1 MRCVAQDRVL
11 VSYKKIDTQHLLFN
25 FNMYFIMKKKVI
37 DKATTTTTNKELQTL
52 DTVRQVTAI
61 PLQLSISI
69 TSPQNDNKQIAK
81 MTIPFIPAFSSKG
94 VKCKEEVIR
103 NEKGV
108 IQSVR
113 TKEYGMNDGV
123 MQFVPSDNGR
133 MVMNETPRS
142 EWAKSSAYIGIKSDS
157 NNMLIQGLAENLRL
171 IICSDNDKINAKV
184 KGEELRDL
192 ILNFNPTKV
201 KEVGEK
207 GNNKDSVINTRD
219 VLNELF

>member
-81 MTIPFIPAFSSKG
+81 M
-94 VKCKEEVIR
+94 
-103 NEKGV
+103 
-108 IQSVR
+108 
-113 TKEYGMNDGV
+113 
-123 MQFVPSDNGR
+123 
-133 MVMNETPRS
+133 
-142 EWAKSSAYIGIKSDS
+142 
-157 NNMLIQGLAENLRL
+157 
-171 IICSDNDKINAKV
+171 
-184 KGEELRDL
+184 
-192 ILNFNPTKV
+192 
-201 KEVGEK
+201 
-207 GNNKDSVINTRD
+207 
-219 VLNELF
+219 

>member
-1 MRCVAQDRVL
+1 
-11 VSYKKIDTQHLLFN
+11 
-25 FNMYFIMKKKVI
+25 MKKKVI

-113 TKEYGMNDGV
+113 TKEY
-123 MQFVPSDNGR
+123 
-133 MVMNETPRS
+133 
-142 EWAKSSAYIGIKSDS
+142 
-157 NNMLIQGLAENLRL
+157 
-171 IICSDNDKINAKV
+171 
-184 KGEELRDL
+184 
-192 ILNFNPTKV
+192 
-201 KEVGEK
+201 
-207 GNNKDSVINTRD
+207 
-219 VLNELF
+219 